1 MSLRTKII
9 QKLIHINENIFFYPK
24 LKKFY
29 IENLGKTQ
37 INIIDVGANKGQ
49 SVDFF
54 LKINKN
60 AIINSF
66 EPNRKLYKL
75 IQEKYKYNPNI
86 KIHNLGLS
94 NIRGNLNFYENVMD
108 ETSTFE
114 ELNLDSKYLNKKAK
128 ILGVNKENIIVSNN
142 KVEVIRLSDFLEE
155 NHNCFYDVLKIDVE
169 GHELQCLQG
178 LFHNTNHQNL
188 PIKYIQLE
196 NHNDDMY
203 INNNKQ
209 TEIDAILISNGFRM
223 VAEIKHGFGDFSE
236 LIYEN
241 IKRNEA

>member
-9 QKLIHINENIFFYPK
+9 QKLIHINEKIFFYPK

-29 IENLGKTQ
+29 IKNLEKTQ

-49 SVDFF
+49 TIDFF

-60 AIINSF
+60 AIISSF
-66 EPNRKLYKL
+66 EPNRKLYNL
-75 IQEKYKYNPNI
+75 IQEKYKSNPNI
-86 KIHNLGLS
+86 KAYNLGLS
-94 NIRGNLNFYENVMD
+94 NIKGNLSFYENVMD

-114 ELNLDSKYLNKKAK
+114 ELNFDSKYLNKKAK
-128 ILGVNKENIIVSNN
+128 ILGVYKENIVINN
-142 KVEVIRLSDFLEE
+142 YKVAVIRLGDFLEE

-178 LFHNTNHQNL
+178 LFYNTSNQIL

-209 TEIDAILISNGFRM
+209 TQIDAILISNGFLK

-241 IKRNEA
+241 IKTNEA